1 MINAVKQ
8 MNIIEKRIHNFME
21 LTLEKIT
28 CKLIPLK
35 KVISP
40 LVKNAIRNIPM
51 HVEEIKNNNKLIRS
65 GIMNSHLCVNAQTM
79 IPHTESDTSY
89 TIISV
94 PNQDHY
100 LAPKKQKQKTSFEF
114 YINHDE
120 VLVVPMYIGIIICY
134 SGFLLTHRQHITNQ
148 SDENDPFLNVVS
160 YNSKRLL
167 SHILKSI
174 QRNAESTK

>member
-51 HVEEIKNNNKLIRS
+51 HVEEIQNNNKLIKS
-65 GIMNSHLCVNAQTM
+65 GIMNSHLRVNAQIM

-100 LAPKKQKQKTSFEF
+100 LSPKNKQKHHSNFISMK
-114 YINHDE
+114 IR
-120 VLVVPMYIGIIICY
+120 C
-134 SGFLLTHRQHITNQ
+134 
-148 SDENDPFLNVVS
+148 
-160 YNSKRLL
+160 
-167 SHILKSI
+167 
-174 QRNAESTK
+174 